1 MANGSTSE
9 LSVRQFY
16 GQTRSFQ
23 GKFADY
29 VGAISDNTIGYGHT
43 QAYYKKAF
51 RTKTFARGYGDVT
64 YLHSTEAFAQYTA
77 LSNTKN
83 KEAYIKLMNYFAPN
97 TTKIFD
103 EIMERSKLL

>member
-1 MANGSTSE
+1 M
-9 LSVRQFY
+9 
-16 GQTRSFQ
+16 
-23 GKFADY
+23 
-29 VGAISDNTIGYGHT
+29 GAISDNTIGYGHT